1 MKMENKLFGLTEKE
15 AKEILD
21 KALATGGD
29 FAEVYMQK
37 ETNDNLQ
44 MTGEKITLSSS
55 STIKGAA
62 LRVIKDNMEVNA
74 SITNCSYEK
83 LLEAASKLA
92 SSFEGTR
99 KAEVL
104 PFKEVKTK
112 KVVNPIRVNTENKD
126 FEINMLKE
134 GGKAITNYSKEIVQ
148 YIGSFLERC
157 QDIFVFASDST
168 WASDRRA
175 YTRVVFTAIASDG
188 KSMQPGSVNWGMNQG
203 LEMFDGFDTPSF
215 AVEAAKDAV
224 TMLHADDMI
233 GGDIP
238 VVINNGFGGV
248 ILHEACV
255 HGLEATSVAKGASV
269 FCGKLGTKVA
279 SDIVN
284 AVDSGVDENEWG
296 SINVDDEG
304 TPSAYNVLIENGIL
318 KSYLVDKRN
327 SKIMN
332 HKTTGSSRRESY
344 KYQTT
349 SRMTNTYFLNG
360 TSTFDEIIKNTKY
373 GLFAAKMGGGSVNP
387 ATGEF
392 NFAVNVGYLIEDGK
406 ITKPVKGATLVGSG
420 KDVLFNIDMIA
431 NNRSLGQG
439 MCGSLSGSVPTNV
452 GQPTIRVSH
461 MTVGGKGGNK

>member
-1 MKMENKLFGLTEKE
+1 MENKLFGLTEKE

-99 KAEVL
+99 KTEVL

-134 GGKAITNYSKEIVQ
+134 GGKAITSYSKEIVQ

-203 LEMFDGFDTPSF
+203 LEMFDGFDAPSF

-255 HGLEATSVAKGASV
+255 HGLEATAVAKGASV

>member
-1 MKMENKLFGLTEKE
+1 MENKLFGLTEKE

-99 KAEVL
+99 KTEVL

-373 GLFAAKMGGGSVNP
+373 GLFAAKMGGGSVDP